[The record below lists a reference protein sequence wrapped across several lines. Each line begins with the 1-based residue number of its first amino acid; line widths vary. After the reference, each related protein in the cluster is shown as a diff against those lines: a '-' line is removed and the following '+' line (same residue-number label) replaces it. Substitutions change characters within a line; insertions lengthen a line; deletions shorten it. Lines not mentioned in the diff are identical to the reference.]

1 MTAWI
6 PLDSDAIDSADSEG
20 AFNQFIQEQLDTLVE
35 GILTDGELADFGER
49 GSDLIVTT
57 EDITPPTF
65 VYGED
70 GQGMGGGG
78 SGPGSDGGQMNFS
91 VPFEVVMQLIAAKL
105 GLPNLKK
112 EGQGRIKQV
121 SHEFKTFGP
130 LGAILDK
137 KRTFKRALKHSI
149 ATGSYRPERRQYGIQ
164 IHKRDRRYKIPQ
176 RVERP
181 KYRAV
186 VFYMGDISYSTY
198 GERLELEKRL
208 VKFIQHWLDFNYGAK
223 NVEHRYFV
231 HDTEA
236 REVLPEKFYE
246 VGNAG
251 GTRAAMVFDLI
262 GQIAASE
269 YPPNATNYY
278 GFYFGDG
285 ELFEEDAKEI
295 VNLVESELRPLFN
308 RLGIVEVQPS
318 RSSHLNHKMAQRFQ
332 DDAIVRLGQIKDRK
346 DTLNVIK
353 KLFRGGYASGKK

>member
-6 PLDSDAIDSADSEG
+6 PLNSDTINSADSEG
-20 AFNQFIQEQLDTLVE
+20 AFNQFIQEQLDSLVE
-35 GILTDGELADFGER
+35 GILTDGDLSEFGER

-65 VYGED
+65 VYGDD

-78 SGPGSDGGQMNFS
+78 MGPGSEGGEMNFS
-91 VPFEVVMQLIAAKL
+91 VPFDMVMKLIAAKL
-105 GLPNLKK
+105 GLPNLRK
-112 EGQGRIKQV
+112 EGDGRIKQV
-121 SHEFKTFGP
+121 STAFKTFGP

-137 KRTFKRALKHSI
+137 KRTFKQALKSSI
-149 ATGSYRPERRQYGIQ
+149 ATGLYRPENKNYEIQ
-164 IHKRDRRYKIPQ
+164 IRKRDRRYKIPQ

-246 VGNAG
+246 VGNSG
-251 GTRAAMVFDLI
+251 GTRAAMVFELV

-285 ELFEEDAKEI
+285 ELFVDDANEI
-295 VNLVESELRPLFN
+295 VDLVGEELRPLFN

-318 RSSHLNHKMAQRFQ
+318 RSSHLNNKMAQRFQ
-332 DDAIVRLGQIKDRK
+332 DDAIVRLGQIKHKK
-346 DTLNVIK
+346 DTLSVIQ
-353 KLFRGGYASGKK
+353 KLFRGGYAPGKK